1 MLLGITLLVYLQ
13 QQKGLT
19 WGYAAP
25 SVVMVCC
32 GVVLGSGFRY
42 YRYQKPMG
50 SAFARFFRVM
60 VAAVRNHMRGVE
72 VLQEVEVGRL
82 YEVKTVE
89 SDIHGARKLGHTTQ
103 YR

>member
-25 SVVMVCC
+25 SAVMVCC

-42 YRYQKPMG
+42 YRYQKPTG

-72 VLQEVEVGRL
+72 VQEVEVGDQL
-82 YEVKTVE
+82 YEVQTVE
-89 SDIHGARKLGHTTQ
+89 SDIHGARKIGHTAQ